1 MAKNTLEVP
10 SVLSAEKKIV
20 VSDAY
25 MYGTTWFDVRH
36 ALNANNVSCEPLQLV
51 EKSVRGTISNRLKPA
66 MQNDPAKLNAE
77 VEKANLQK
85 VDACSLNIN
94 QDTLK
99 LVFTV
104 KVLSGVDR
112 FCACNSSAFAQSYG
126 NSVRSYYRETG
137 FKELAYRYA
146 HNIANGRFLWR
157 NYFGAEKIEV
167 LVDVDGKNLSDDIHL
182 ELNAHDFSMRDF
194 EHNSEIDVLADRIA
208 AALSDEIPFLL
219 IRVTAFAKMG
229 AGQEVYPS
237 EELVFDKGK
246 SDKSKVLYQVNG
258 TAAIHS
264 QKIGNAIRTID
275 TWYPDFGT
283 EAGVGPI
290 PVDPYGAIT
299 TMGKA
304 FRSPQGK
311 KDFYTLFDKFAMGEN
326 LESIEDE
333 HFVMS
338 VMVRGGVFGKAG
350 A

>member
-1 MAKNTLEVP
+1 MAKVNLEVP

-25 MYGTTWFDVRH
+25 MYGTTWFDVQH
-36 ALNANNVSCEPLQLV
+36 ALNAHNASCEPLQLV
-51 EKSVRGTISNRLKPA
+51 EKSVRGTISNRLKPV
-66 MQNDPAKLNAE
+66 MQKDPAKLNAE

-157 NYFGAEKIEV
+157 NYFGAEKIYV
-167 LVDVDGKNLSDDIHL
+167 LVDVDGKNHSDDIHL

-194 EHNSEIDVLADRIA
+194 EHNPKIDVLADRIA
-208 AALSDEIPFLL
+208 TALSGEI
-219 IRVTAFAKMG
+219 
-229 AGQEVYPS
+229 YPS

-311 KDFYTLFDKFAMGEN
+311 KDFYTLFDNFASGES
-326 LESIEDE
+326 LECVEDE
-333 HFVMS
+333 HFVMA
-338 VMVRGGVFGKAG
+338 VMIRGGVFGKAG